1 MQAIILAA
9 GMGRRLGKV
18 TADDTKC
25 MVRIHGQTLIERM
38 LDVLAKTEVSRVIL
52 VVGYKSENVKKLV
65 GHKYKGMR
73 ILYVMNKVYDKT
85 NNIYSLFLAR
95 KHLLEDDTILLESD
109 LIFEENI
116 VFDLIENPHPNL
128 AIVAKYDAWMDGTVV
143 TLDDN
148 DNILQFIPKKAF
160 DYSQVETYY
169 KTVNIYKFSRKFA
182 TNSYVPFLEAYQQAL
197 GKNQYYEQVLGV
209 IILLDTQ
216 DLKVH
221 RLSSEKWYEVDDQK
235 DLDNASTLFGPEG
248 EKLGLYQK
256 RFGGY
261 WRFPFLKDF
270 CYLVN
275 PYFPPR
281 RMLDEMRYH
290 YDTLLTEY
298 PSGLGIQN
306 LMASEM
312 FACDASE
319 IIVGNGAAE
328 LINALFDFVDGKVG
342 VIFPTFNEY
351 PERIGDDNV
360 VQFIPDNAD
369 YSYCVE
375 DLVQFSKHVEALLL
389 INPDNPSGHY
399 LSAEAVYQLVSHL
412 EKENKRLILDESFGD
427 FATDGVQNTLI
438 ASEVLQRHSNLIV
451 IKSISKSY
459 GVPGLR
465 LGVMATSDSDLIA
478 AVSKRISIWNINS
491 FGEFFLQIF
500 GKYRSDYHLAC
511 TRITEERDRFY
522 LQLKKIKFLRVIP
535 SRSNYFLCELRHKY
549 SATELTTQLL
559 EKYEILIKDCTGKVG
574 FEGKNYVRIA
584 VRDKVD
590 NDFLIEKLKAL

>member
-18 TADDTKC
+18 TADNTKC
-25 MVRIHGQTLIERM
+25 MVKIHGRTLIERM
-38 LDVLAKTEVSRVIL
+38 LDTLAKTEVNRVIL

-65 GHKYKGMR
+65 GHKYKGMK
-73 ILYVMNKVYDKT
+73 IIYVRNEVYDKT
-85 NNIYSLFLAR
+85 NNIHSLFLAK

-109 LIFEENI
+109 LIFEDEI

-128 AIVAKYDAWMDGTVV
+128 AVVAKYDAWMDGTVV
-143 TLDDN
+143 TLDDE
-148 DNILQFIPKKAF
+148 DNILQFIPKKDF
-160 DYSQVETYY
+160 DYRRVDTYY
-169 KTVNIYKFSRKFA
+169 KTVNIYKLSRDFA
-182 TNSYVPFLEAYQQAL
+182 TNSYVPFLNAYQQAL
-197 GKNQYYEQVLGV
+197 GKNEYYEQVLR
-209 IILLDTQ
+209 IITLLETQ
-216 DLKVH
+216 DLKVR
-221 RLSSEKWYEVDDQK
+221 RLSTEKWYEIDDQK
-235 DLDNASTLFGPEG
+235 DLNNASTLFAPERQ
-248 EKLGLYQK
+248 KLGLYQK
-256 RFGGY
+256 RYGGY

-281 RMLDEMRYH
+281 RMLDEMKYH
-290 YDTLLTEY
+290 YDTLLAEY
-298 PSGLGIQN
+298 PSGLSIQN

-328 LINALFDFVDGKVG
+328 LINALFDFIEGKVG

-351 PERIGDDNV
+351 PERIGDANL

-375 DLVQFSKHVEALLL
+375 DLKRFSKQVETLLL

-399 LSAEAVYQLVSHL
+399 LSGDDVHQLASHL
-412 EKENKRLILDESFGD
+412 EKKNKRLILDESFVD
-427 FATDGVQNTLI
+427 FATEGVHNTLI
-438 ASEVLQRHSNLIV
+438 SSDVLQRHPNLIV

-465 LGVMATSDSDLIA
+465 LGVMATNDTGLIA
-478 AVSKRISIWNINS
+478 SVRERISIWNINS

-511 TRITEERDRFY
+511 TRIAEERDRFY
-522 LQLKKIKFLRVIP
+522 LQLKEIKFMRVVP
-535 SRSNYFLCELRHKY
+535 SQSNYFLCELMHKY

-584 VRDKVD
+584 VRDTAD
-590 NDFLIEKLKAL
+590 NDFLLEKLQAL

>member
-1 MQAIILAA
+1 
-9 GMGRRLGKV
+9 MGRRLGKV
-18 TADDTKC
+18 TADNTKC
-25 MVRIHGQTLIERM
+25 MVKIHGRTLIERM
-38 LDVLAKTEVSRVIL
+38 LDTLAKTEVNRVIL

-65 GHKYKGMR
+65 GHKYKGMK
-73 ILYVMNKVYDKT
+73 IIYVRNEVYDKT
-85 NNIYSLFLAR
+85 NNIHSLFLAK

-109 LIFEENI
+109 LIFEDEI

-128 AIVAKYDAWMDGTVV
+128 AVVAKYDAWMDGTVV
-143 TLDDN
+143 TLDDE
-148 DNILQFIPKKAF
+148 DNILQFIPKKDF
-160 DYSQVETYY
+160 DYRRVDTYY
-169 KTVNIYKFSRKFA
+169 KTVNIYKLSRDFA
-182 TNSYVPFLEAYQQAL
+182 TNSYVPFLNAYQQAL
-197 GKNQYYEQVLGV
+197 GKNEYYEQVLR
-209 IILLDTQ
+209 IITLLETQ
-216 DLKVH
+216 DLKVR
-221 RLSSEKWYEVDDQK
+221 RLSTEKWYEIDDQK
-235 DLDNASTLFGPEG
+235 DLNNASTLFAPERQ
-248 EKLGLYQK
+248 KLGLYQK
-256 RFGGY
+256 RYGGY

-281 RMLDEMRYH
+281 RMLDEMKYH
-290 YDTLLTEY
+290 YDTLLAEY
-298 PSGLGIQN
+298 PSGLSIQN

-328 LINALFDFVDGKVG
+328 LINALFDFIEGKVG

-351 PERIGDDNV
+351 PERIGDANL

-375 DLVQFSKHVEALLL
+375 DLKRFSKQVETLLL

-399 LSAEAVYQLVSHL
+399 LSGDDVHQLASHL
-412 EKENKRLILDESFGD
+412 EKKNKRLILDESFVD
-427 FATDGVQNTLI
+427 FATEGVHNTLI
-438 ASEVLQRHSNLIV
+438 SSDVLQRHPNLIV

-465 LGVMATSDSDLIA
+465 LGVMATNDTGLIA
-478 AVSKRISIWNINS
+478 SVRERISIWNINS

-511 TRITEERDRFY
+511 TRIAEERDRFY
-522 LQLKKIKFLRVIP
+522 LQLKEIKFMRVVP
-535 SRSNYFLCELRHKY
+535 SQSNYFLCELMHKY

-584 VRDKVD
+584 VRDTAD
-590 NDFLIEKLKAL
+590 NDFLLEKLQAL